1 MSNDLPTETCKVIY
15 QLDDYRS
22 GASIL
27 VASIRLF
34 TFSHTPGHGVWGIAG
49 EKKKQELFFFI
60 R

>member
-1 MSNDLPTETCKVIY
+1 MSNDLPTETRKVIY

-22 GASIL
+22 GSSIL

-34 TFSHTPGHGVWGIAG
+34 TFSHTLGHSVGGIA
-49 EKKKQELFFFI
+49 EKQDLFFFI